1 MTETSTAAQTEKP
14 TTLNL
19 NQLVVLRS
27 LVILAQIIAV
37 FTATLYFHVEL
48 AIFSILSIISLFVL
62 INLFTHIKLKQG
74 LQATDRVIFLQL
86 LFDVIAL
93 SVLLYLTGGSS
104 NPFVSFLLIPLAIS
118 AAVLPARYSWLM
130 TGCAVTSYTLL
141 MIYFVPLSHHNEH
154 DFKLHIIGMW
164 VGFLISATLIT
175 YFVTKMGKTLREQE
189 RSLANAREQA
199 LKDDRLVALGTLA
212 AGAAHEFGTPLGT
225 MAILLHELQL
235 NKEMPAKISSQLDIL
250 ETQIDRCKE
259 ILTNLSTSAG
269 HLRADTGRKV
279 KLDEY
284 ISKLLTDWKNENT
297 NIQLDI
303 KKQGEAELNI
313 VADQTLTQAVNN
325 ILSNAVDAKADTIR
339 IKYSWDKSLFTL
351 DIEDNGEGLNKEA
364 EKHAGEPFFTT
375 KAPNKGM
382 GLGLYLAKAS
392 LSRYG
397 GELKLQNNNEGGV
410 KVNLSLPLEKLL
422 C

>member
-1 MTETSTAAQTEKP
+1 MTETPAVAQTEKP
-14 TTLNL
+14 TSLNL

-37 FTATLYFHVEL
+37 LTATLYFHVEL
-48 AIFSILSIISLFVL
+48 AIIPILSIISLFVL
-62 INLFTHIKLKQG
+62 INLFTYIKLKQG
-74 LQATDRVIFLQL
+74 LQATDQVIFFQL
-86 LFDVIAL
+86 LFDVVAL
-93 SVLLYLTGGSS
+93 TVLLYLTGGSS

-130 TGCAVTSYTLL
+130 TGCAVISYTLL
-141 MIYFVPLSHHNEH
+141 MIYFVPISHHTEH

-164 VGFLISATLIT
+164 VGFLISATLIA
-175 YFVTKMGKTLREQE
+175 YFVTKMGKTLREQD

-212 AGAAHEFGTPLGT
+212 AGAAHELGTPLGT
-225 MAILLHELQL
+225 MAILLHELQR
-235 NKEMPAKISSQLDIL
+235 NKEMPDKVLSQLDIL
-250 ETQIDRCKE
+250 EAQIDRCKE

-269 HLRADTGRKV
+269 HLRADTGRKI

-284 ISKLLTDWKNENT
+284 ISKLFTDWKNENT
-297 NIQLDI
+297 NIKLDI
-303 KKQGEAELNI
+303 KKQTGADINI

-325 ILSNAVDAKADTIR
+325 ILSNAVDAKADTIH
-339 IKYSWDKSLFTL
+339 IKYSWDESLFTL
-351 DIEDNGEGLNKEA
+351 DIEDNGEGLNEEA

-375 KAPNKGM
+375 KAPNSGM
-382 GLGLYLAKAS
+382 GLGLYLAKAA

-397 GELKLQNNNEGGV
+397 GELKLQNNKEGGV
-410 KVNLSLPLEKLL
+410 KATLLLPLEKLI